1 MKKLIIAV
9 AVASTLSACGSNP
22 VAHYVKETEKQNE
35 RQERAMKMAID
46 ESPEWMT
53 KVPKSLT
60 AVYETGTASHVDF
73 SMADMIAKTMAY
85 AKICTAAGGTVRSQT
100 KLFGNNSGMT
110 SEITARSMCPDIDI
124 TGVETV
130 DVKHVA
136 EGNRIRTYVLVA
148 LPIGSANVLRT
159 TRESEKRAPE
169 AFKEL
174 DKIVEKPKATQ

>member
-22 VAHYVKETEKQNE
+22 VSQYTKEAEKQIE
-35 RQERAMKMAID
+35 RQERAVKIAINEAPD
-46 ESPEWMT
+46 WMT
-53 KVPKSLT
+53 KVPKSPN
-60 AVYETGTASHVDF
+60 AVYETGTASHIDF

-100 KLFGNNSGMT
+100 KVFGNNSGIT

-148 LPIGSANVLRT
+148 LPTGPANVLRT
-159 TRESEKRAPE
+159 SREAEKRAPE

-174 DKIVEKPKATQ
+174 DKLVEKPKAQ